1 LSPGRPARAPVWKQ
15 VRILLLLLVLL
26 IVAVRAWQDRSG
38 ATGWR
43 SPLWVGLFPIPA
55 DDSPVT
61 ARYVA
66 ALGRAD
72 FTDIEAFFAAQAPR
86 FGRNIEQ
93 PVHIELYPA
102 STRLPPLLERG
113 AGPVGVAWWS
123 LKLRWFAAHAATGAV
138 APRIRLF
145 VLYHDPRRLP
155 ALPDSHGMQ
164 KGLVGVVHVFADPEL
179 AGSNDVV
186 IAHELLHT
194 LGATDKYALGSGAPI
209 FPQGF
214 ADPEAHPLYPQPQAE
229 IMAGRRPLSPTE
241 FEMPASLRDVV
252 VGPMTAAE
260 IRWTSR

>member
-1 LSPGRPARAPVWKQ
+1 MWKQ
-15 VRILLLLLVLL
+15 VRILLLLLILL
-26 IVAVRAWQDRSG
+26 FVAVRAWQDRSG
-38 ATGWR
+38 ATSWK

-66 ALGRAD
+66 ALTRED
-72 FTDIEAFFAAQAPR
+72 FLDIEAFFAAQAPR
-86 FGRNIEQ
+86 FGRNVDQ
-93 PVHIELYPA
+93 PVRIELYPP
-102 STRLPPLLERG
+102 STQLPPVLEPDT
-113 AGPVGVAWWS
+113 GPLGVAWWS
-123 LKLRWFAAHAATGAV
+123 LKLRWFAAHAATGGAV
-138 APRIRLF
+138 PPRIRLF
-145 VLYHDPRRLP
+145 VLYHDPQRLP

-164 KGLVGVVHVFADPEL
+164 KGLVGVVQVFADRAL

-214 ADPEAHPLYPQPQAE
+214 ADPDAHPLYPQAQAE

-241 FEMPASLRDVV
+241 FEMPSSLRDAM
-252 VGPMTAAE
+252 VGPATAAE
-260 IRWTSR
+260 IRWTSH

>member
-1 LSPGRPARAPVWKQ
+1 VWKQ

-26 IVAVRAWQDRSG
+26 VVAVRAWEDRSG

-43 SPLWVGLFPIPA
+43 SPLWVGVFPIPA

-61 ARYVA
+61 AKYVA
-66 ALGRAD
+66 ALTRAD

-86 FGRNIEQ
+86 FGRNIDR
-93 PVHIELYPA
+93 PVRIELYPA
-102 STRLPPLLERG
+102 STRPPPVLEPG
-113 AGPVGVAWWS
+113 AGPVGIAWWS
-123 LKLRWFAAHAATGAV
+123 LKLRWFAAHAATGPV
-138 APRIRLF
+138 PPRIRLF
-145 VLYHDPRRLP
+145 VLFHDPQRLA

-164 KGLVGVVHVFADPEL
+164 KGLVGVVHVFAARAL

-194 LGATDKYALGSGAPI
+194 LGATDKYTLGSGAPI

-214 ADPEAHPLYPQPQAE
+214 ADPDAHPLYPQAQAE

-241 FEMPASLRDVV
+241 FEMPTSLRDAM
-252 VGPMTAAE
+252 VGPATAAE
-260 IRWTSR
+260 IRWTSH